1 MEEREREREAT
12 SRIRREDLGDIS
24 KKKKFLKTGE
34 RNTAKMS
41 TFMTSAYY
49 GSLNSSHYHT
59 DSFQTCL
66 WVPHVT
72 HDIIISNS
80 AIRQ

>member
-1 MEEREREREAT
+1 M
-12 SRIRREDLGDIS
+12 IFL
-24 KKKKFLKTGE
+24 KKKIKKFKTGE

-41 TFMTSAYY
+41 TFMTSADY

-66 WVPHVT
+66 WVPHVA

-80 AIRQ
+80 AIRW